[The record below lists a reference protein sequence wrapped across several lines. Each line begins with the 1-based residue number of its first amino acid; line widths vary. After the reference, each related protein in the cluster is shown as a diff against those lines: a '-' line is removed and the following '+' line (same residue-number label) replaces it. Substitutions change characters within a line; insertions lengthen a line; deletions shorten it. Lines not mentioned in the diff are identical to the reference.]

1 MSFAGSASANVP
13 VAVHND
19 IPATMDQMLHDITTT
34 EDPKVLSDKLR
45 HSPSKEARETILASM
60 LQSGQDPLSVLDP
73 ERNTIGYLYIL

>member
-1 MSFAGSASANVP
+1 MSFAGSTSANAP

-19 IPATMDQMLHDITTT
+19 IPATMDQVLHDITTT
-34 EDPKVLSDKLR
+34 EDPKLLNDKLR
-45 HSPSKEARETILASM
+45 HSPSKDARETILASM